1 MTSYIFNLPVFQ
13 TNFFIERQ
21 FYYYILKG
29 GVQRRQ
35 FSASFLGKKQFKKS
49 LSPVPINLNVNLELN
64 PEFVTG
70 FTDGEGC
77 FHVAITE
84 NKELNLGWKVELLYT
99 IGLHIKDRPL
109 LEDVQDFFGVG
120 YIAKYKLLSN
130 QFRVSKLK
138 DLEVVIH
145 HFNKLP
151 LISQKFADYELWK
164 KVYNLMLLKQ
174 HLTANGLRQILA
186 IKASMNLSLSYK
198 LTKAFPDV
206 VPVVRPIIQ
215 NKQFTDPQ
223 WLAGFTS
230 AEGSFQ
236 VNIQKS
242 LTKLGQTVNLEFSI
256 AQHERDSE
264 LLIMLIKYFQCGY
277 IKKDKTGKRNL
288 IEFRITRL
296 KDLTE
301 KVIPLFLKH
310 QIRGGGALK
319 KKDFED
325 FCLVAEMMNNKLHLT
340 PLSVSG
346 GLAQI
351 KTMKA
356 GNEYWKKI

>member
-1 MTSYIFNLPVFQ
+1 MNPW
-13 TNFFIERQ
+13 
-21 FYYYILKG
+21 
-29 GVQRRQ
+29 
-35 FSASFLGKKQFKKS
+35 
-49 LSPVPINLNVNLELN
+49 

-99 IGLHIKDRPL
+99 IGLHIKDGPL
-109 LEDVQDFFGVG
+109 LEEVQDFFGVG
-120 YIAKYKLLSN
+120 YIAKHQPLSN

-138 DLEVVIH
+138 DLEVLID
-145 HFNKLP
+145 HFNKFP
-151 LISQKFADYELWK
+151 LITQKFADYELWK
-164 KVYNLMLLKQ
+164 EVYNLMLLKQ
-174 HLTANGLRQILA
+174 HLTADGLRQILA
-186 IKASMNLSLSYK
+186 IKASMNLGLSYK
-198 LTKAFPDV
+198 LKKAFPDV
-206 VPVVRPIIQ
+206 VGVARPIIQ
-215 NKQFTDPQ
+215 NKHFTDPQ

-256 AQHERDSE
+256 AQHERDVE

-277 IKKDKTGKRNL
+277 IKKDKTGKRN
-288 IEFRITRL
+288 IIQFRITKL

-310 QIRGGGALK
+310 QIRGLK
-319 KKDFED
+319 NKDFED

-340 PLSVSG
+340 PR
-346 GLAQI
+346 GLAKI
-351 KTMKA
+351 KKIKA
-356 GNEYWKKI
+356 GMNRGRKVHI